1 MKKDGFENDRFGIKT
16 TDLIKNKKNFLIKI
30 KLRKNYLKL

>member
-16 TDLIKNKKNFLIKI
+16 TDLIKNKFFLIKI